1 MPAGPR
7 RDLTR
12 IAKIGA
18 ALLLL
23 IAPAFISFN
32 YIFRFAVD
40 VPYWDAWQFVP
51 LLGEFYEGKLP
62 LGLLTQQHNE
72 HRIVLPRLLMLLL
85 ARLTDYDTSAE
96 MYASWLMLCATVVV
110 YFSVHTR
117 AFGTYFSSVVA
128 FAPIPWVVLTLR
140 QYENLLW
147 GWQIQ
152 VALAALLLVVTLFFI
167 ERSLAQPWRFVLAL
181 LTAAG
186 CTFSFG
192 SGLVV
197 WPTGVIQLLLLAR
210 RGMSAPRRNLV
221 IGAWILGGTGCLAL
235 YFWGYQAPSGH
246 PPFLRPFQ
254 DPLAFF
260 VALCAVLGN
269 PFTGNATLAPI
280 IGAVTLASLIAV
292 LLLAV
297 GGRLD
302 WQKAPLAIPLITS
315 SLFAALLMVIG
326 RGRFGIPELTISRYV
341 TLVVP
346 CFVGAHMATLAIADR
361 RSRLFLGAAI
371 AFLAGM
377 AVFASFDS
385 TYSAGRERRAIM
397 LAYRRTLLDYRSAP
411 DSDLTGLF
419 IDPLLVRKGA
429 DVLQTYRLSA
439 FRSAPLPSRES
450 R

>member
-128 FAPIPWVVLTLR
+128 FAPILWVVLTLR

-152 VALAALLLVVTLFFI
+152 VVLAASLLVLTLFFI
-167 ERSLAQPWRFVLAL
+167 ERSLAQPWRFVL
-181 LTAAG
+181 
-186 CTFSFG
+186 
-192 SGLVV
+192 
-197 WPTGVIQLLLLAR
+197 
-210 RGMSAPRRNLV
+210 
-221 IGAWILGGTGCLAL
+221 
-235 YFWGYQAPSGH
+235 
-246 PPFLRPFQ
+246 
-254 DPLAFF
+254 
-260 VALCAVLGN
+260 
-269 PFTGNATLAPI
+269 
-280 IGAVTLASLIAV
+280 
-292 LLLAV
+292 
-297 GGRLD
+297 
-302 WQKAPLAIPLITS
+302 
-315 SLFAALLMVIG
+315 
-326 RGRFGIPELTISRYV
+326 
-341 TLVVP
+341 
-346 CFVGAHMATLAIADR
+346 
-361 RSRLFLGAAI
+361 
-371 AFLAGM
+371 
-377 AVFASFDS
+377 
-385 TYSAGRERRAIM
+385 
-397 LAYRRTLLDYRSAP
+397 
-411 DSDLTGLF
+411 
-419 IDPLLVRKGA
+419 
-429 DVLQTYRLSA
+429 
-439 FRSAPLPSRES
+439 
-450 R
+450 